1 MVLFASISAC
11 SESGFNDLQQ
21 YVAGVKSRPAA
32 RIPPLPEFKTYE
44 TFAYSAGELRDPFV
58 MLQDEAELVQAAA
71 ADIPGPKP
79 DETRNRETLESY
91 PLDTLRYVGQLERDD
106 ERWAIV
112 TSPDALVHRV
122 KIGNYVGQNFGR
134 ITAVT
139 ESQLEVTELVPD
151 GLGGWIERE
160 AALSMGN

>member
-1 MVLFASISAC
+1 
-11 SESGFNDLQQ
+11 
-21 YVAGVKSRPAA
+21 
-32 RIPPLPEFKTYE
+32 
-44 TFAYSAGELRDPFV
+44 
-58 MLQDEAELVQAAA
+58 
-71 ADIPGPKP
+71 
-79 DETRNRETLESY
+79 
-91 PLDTLRYVGQLERDD
+91 LERDD